1 MASAEHNHVLY
12 YSTFS
17 VCSVMVRLSFACRG
31 EAKDA
36 EQEVVM
42 KEEHVELG
50 MKEQLT
56 EHFLCNVNSYG
67 EVSPVS

>member
-1 MASAEHNHVLY
+1 MASVEHNHVLY

-31 EAKDA
+31 AAQDA
-36 EQEVVM
+36 EQEIVV

-50 MKEQLT
+50 KKEQLT
-56 EHFLCNVNSYG
+56 EHFLCEVNSYG
-67 EVSPVS
+67 EVSQIS